1 MVVSPLVSLIIDQVQ
16 SLRRKN
22 MKVSIISS
30 GTSMQDSLNL
40 LTRILAC
47 SLQ

>member
-1 MVVSPLVSLIIDQVQ
+1 MVVSPLVSLMIDQVQ

-22 MKVSIISS
+22 VKVSLISS
-30 GTSMQDSLNL
+30 GMSMQDFLNL